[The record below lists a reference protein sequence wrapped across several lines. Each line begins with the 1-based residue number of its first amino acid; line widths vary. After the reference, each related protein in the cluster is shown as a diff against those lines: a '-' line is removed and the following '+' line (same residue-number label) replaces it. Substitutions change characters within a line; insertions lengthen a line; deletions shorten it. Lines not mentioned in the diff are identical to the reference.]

1 MNWMVSVLNRED
13 LILLLLYEYVLRV
26 FCCAAGI
33 DGAATVSI
41 FTSRL
46 SPWNKY
52 SVSVYEYVRIYY
64 NA

>member
-1 MNWMVSVLNRED
+1 MVSVLNRED

-46 SPWNKY
+46 SP
-52 SVSVYEYVRIYY
+52 
-64 NA
+64 